1 MNVYK
6 VVQKLPCNATYPRTP
21 THSSNLSQRQ
31 HTKEKLY
38 DDKDIPTLALG
49 NLAELPFATAT
60 VDVVIARCLYKN
72 GLQATSDLADIN
84 ASLST
89 SSYSRNETEL
99 CLREFFR
106 VLSTGGCFEY
116 VYFDRGLYNPQL
128 LTAAMEPFFYEDAH
142 QHSTGVG
149 TLSHGVQSANEVPLR
164 NFSYPHTQFEKVP
177 SSSVVDPQPI
187 GLSAHEFIS
196 LVEAVGFTPVKNTVL
211 LFPVTT
217 LSTLFTPEGLR
228 RHTAPID
235 DCQIG
240 SVDDAD
246 SVYKLSGATTEL
258 LKKIQQECMA
268 SETSWKCIV
277 GWAKKP

>member
-1 MNVYK
+1 VNVYK
-6 VVQKLPCNATYPRTP
+6 VVQKLDCDATHPRTP
-21 THSSNLSQRQ
+21 TRSPNLSQGR

-38 DDKDIPTLALG
+38 YDKDISTLALN

-60 VDVVIARCLYKN
+60 VDVIIARCLYKM
-72 GLQATSDLADIN
+72 GPQATRDLADIN
-84 ASLST
+84 SLLA

-142 QHSTGVG
+142 QHSTGV
-149 TLSHGVQSANEVPLR
+149 TTISHGVQSANEIPLR
-164 NFSYPHTQFEKVP
+164 NFSYPQPQFEDIPP
-177 SSSVVDPQPI
+177 SSVGDPQPI
-187 GLSAHEFIS
+187 GLSADEFIS
-196 LVEAVGFTPVKNTVL
+196 LVEAVGFKPIKNTVL

-235 DCQIG
+235 DSQVG
-240 SVDDAD
+240 SVDDAG

-258 LKKIQQECMA
+258 LNKIQQECMA